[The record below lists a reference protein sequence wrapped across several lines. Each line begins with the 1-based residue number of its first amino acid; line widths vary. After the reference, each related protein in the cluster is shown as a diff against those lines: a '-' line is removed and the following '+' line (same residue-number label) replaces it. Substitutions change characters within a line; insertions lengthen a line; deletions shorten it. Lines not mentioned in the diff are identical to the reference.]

1 MVGTHL
7 PKAIRIL
14 HKNVGY
20 VMVRGNAELVMA
32 QVYPQLVMP
41 IYVGH
46 VVEAEDVQLVRA
58 ADIQA
63 DKYS

>member
-1 MVGTHL
+1 MGTHL
-7 PKAIRIL
+7 PKAIRINK
-14 HKNVGY
+14 KNVGY
-20 VMVRGNAELVMA
+20 VMVRGIAELVMA

>member
-1 MVGTHL
+1 
-7 PKAIRIL
+7 
-14 HKNVGY
+14 
-20 VMVRGNAELVMA
+20 MVRGNAELVMA